1 MSRSIYISGKK
12 ENWFILIQLGIQV
25 SPYLYNRMRKFANIY
40 LLLYFFGYNNSILIL
55 NYKNMAQIESRHL
68 TSAEIANTAIEKA
81 RQASQS
87 SATVIPH
94 TKMWVNWVFWRVEI
108 STPEELQSLI
118 IDAGKRLEDPK
129 FLEERV
135 AEMYINIQS

>member
-1 MSRSIYISGKK
+1 MAQIESR
-12 ENWFILIQLGIQV
+12 
-25 SPYLYNRMRKFANIY
+25 
-40 LLLYFFGYNNSILIL
+40 
-55 NYKNMAQIESRHL
+55 KNMAQIESRDL
-68 TSAEIANTAIEKA
+68 TSEEIANTAIEKA

-94 TKMWVNWVFWRVEI
+94 TKMWVNWVFWRLET